1 MSATDQ
7 TKASNMP
14 LAGCRVL
21 DMTQYVAGPT
31 ATRMLAELGAEI
43 IKVELAPHGDP
54 TRFHPFIKEGRSTYY
69 VQQNRGKKSLC
80 IDGKSPEGR
89 KILRDLIQVCD
100 IFVEN
105 GAPGVI
111 GRMGLDYDSV
121 SKINPRLIMCSISA
135 FGQTGELANAPG
147 FDWCGGAYS
156 GALSM
161 IGERNGSPMP
171 PQVAVGDVTAGLL
184 ASNGILAAML
194 HRTQTGR
201 GQFVDV
207 SLLDGFFFLHDAA
220 PARATVAG
228 SDDPDPTRNGT
239 QAGIGLAP
247 VGVFKGSAR
256 HFVIMAAT
264 DAMFVRLSDAMGESS
279 LLNDERFATN
289 SARAANKAALAEEIE
304 RWLCSISDDEACELL
319 NKHRVPS
326 APILSVKEACA
337 HPHLLERG
345 TAEVIEDPVLG
356 SFVVPGFPIRF
367 SEIGRSEQRPAP
379 NLGAD
384 GSEILE
390 DVLGYPEDEV
400 KRLQGNGVVVGS

>member
-1 MSATDQ
+1 MSTTNETTAP
-7 TKASNMP
+7 NMP
-14 LAGCRVL
+14 LSGCRVL

-54 TRFHPFIKEGRSTYY
+54 TRAHPFIKSGRSTYY
-69 VQQNRGKKSLC
+69 VQHNRGKKSLC
-80 IDGKSPEGR
+80 INGKSPEGR

-100 IFVEN
+100 IFIEN

-121 SKINPRLIMCSISA
+121 SKLNPQMIMCSISA
-135 FGQTGELANAPG
+135 FGQTGELADAPG

-161 IGERNGSPMP
+161 IGERDGSPMP
-171 PQVAVGDVTAGLL
+171 PQVAVGDVTVGLM
-184 ASNGILAAML
+184 ACNGILAAML
-194 HRTQTGR
+194 HRAKTGR

-207 SLLDGFFFLHDAA
+207 SLLDGFFFLHDNA

-228 SDDPDPTRNGT
+228 SDEPDPTRNGT

-256 HFVIMAAT
+256 YFVIMAAT
-264 DAMFVRLSDAMGESS
+264 DPMFVRLCDAMGESS
-279 LLNDERFATN
+279 LLKDERFATN
-289 SARAANKAALAEEIE
+289 RARAANKAALAEEIE
-304 RWLCSISDDEACELL
+304 RWLCSISDEEACELM
-319 NKHRVPS
+319 NKHRVPA

-345 TAEVIEDPVLG
+345 TAEVIDDPVLG

-367 SEIGRSEQRPAP
+367 SDIGRNAQRPAP
-379 NLGAD
+379 ELGAD
-384 GSEILE
+384 SADILE
-390 DVLGYPEDEV
+390 EVLEYSEEEV
-400 KRLQGNGVVVGS
+400 NRLRGDGVVIGG